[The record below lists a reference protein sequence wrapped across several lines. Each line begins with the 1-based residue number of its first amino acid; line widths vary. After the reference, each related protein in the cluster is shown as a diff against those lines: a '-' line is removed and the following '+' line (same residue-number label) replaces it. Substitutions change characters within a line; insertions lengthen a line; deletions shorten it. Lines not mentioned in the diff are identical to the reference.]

1 MNNFVQIIKLNVQ
14 MVFTFLGCLYKEKNK
29 YIKFLLAALKTVTN
43 SKDFSR
49 SQIYCHW

>member
-1 MNNFVQIIKLNVQ
+1 
-14 MVFTFLGCLYKEKNK
+14 MVFTFLGCLLKVKIN
-29 YIKFLLAALKTVTN
+29 IKFLLASLKTVSN